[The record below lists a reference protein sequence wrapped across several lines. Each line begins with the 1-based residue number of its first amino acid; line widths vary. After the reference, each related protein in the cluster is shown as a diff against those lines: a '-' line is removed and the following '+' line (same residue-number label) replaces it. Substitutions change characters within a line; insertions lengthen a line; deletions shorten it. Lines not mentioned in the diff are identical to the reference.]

1 MFGSPNFVLTA
12 IVIIGLNV
20 AVSLLALWAVR
31 RLVPNDRL
39 APHNDVAGFVYAV
52 IGVVYAVI
60 MAFVLINVWEDYSQT
75 EDDARRE
82 AGALGNL
89 HRLAEGLPDA
99 SRQEIQDA
107 TLDYALTVVDDEWPR
122 LLDGNLLEARDL
134 AHTDA
139 LWSAL
144 YRVEPASAR
153 EEALYAAALD
163 QVDTLSS
170 HRRARFVEAGSG
182 LLGVLWAVMIG
193 GGILTVLFP
202 CLFGVE
208 NGVVH
213 ALIVAILA
221 ATIGLLLLTVYELD
235 SALEGEVH
243 IDPDGFELVLE
254 QFEAGRP

>member
-1 MFGSPNFVLTA
+1 MFGLPNLVLTA
-12 IVIIGLNV
+12 IVIIGLSV

-52 IGVVYAVI
+52 IGVLYAVI
-60 MAFVLINVWEDYSQT
+60 IAFVLIDVWEEYSQA
-75 EDDARRE
+75 EENALHE

-89 HRLAEGLPDA
+89 HRLAEGLPEP

-107 TLDYALTVVDDEWPR
+107 TLTYAAIVVDDEWPR
-122 LLDGNLLEARDL
+122 LLDGNLLDARDL
-134 AHTDA
+134 ARTDA

-144 YRVEPASAR
+144 YRVEPSTSR

-163 QVDTLSS
+163 QVDTLSA
-170 HRRARFVEAGSG
+170 HRRERLAEAQSG
-182 LLGVLWAVMIG
+182 MLGVLWAVLIG

-202 CLFGVE
+202 CLFGVD

-213 ALIVAILA
+213 AIIVAILA
-221 ATIGLLLLTVYELD
+221 ATIGLLLTVYELD
-235 SALEGEVH
+235 SPLDGELH
-243 IDPDGFELVLE
+243 INPVGFELVLD
-254 QFEAGRP
+254 QFEAGGP